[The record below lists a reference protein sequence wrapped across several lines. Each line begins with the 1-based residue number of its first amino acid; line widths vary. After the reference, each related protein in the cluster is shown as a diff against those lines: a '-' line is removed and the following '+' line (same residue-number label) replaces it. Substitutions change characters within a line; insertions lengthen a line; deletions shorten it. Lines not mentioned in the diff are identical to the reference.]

1 MARCSLPLLWVL
13 LLAVGHAGAHTVR
26 EAGARKGFLTARG
39 AGAKKGRMMPE
50 VVAETLAD
58 VDDEWVSMADSFLA
72 CRNSNSTT
80 GESPPCADVQQKFSR
95 SCATVVSAMV
105 QGSGGQPAVV
115 GEYMR
120 AVCRKGP
127 LAGWRQHQCLTLASF
142 VDGAMSMDPYHNREL
157 VNTAGLCQ
165 RYWSNFTAEE
175 SVIIADRL
183 AEEQAREAAEAAER
197 KKKEEAEAEARKQRE
212 AAEAEAKKKREE
224 AEAEARK
231 QKAEADE
238 KAQAEAVK
246 QARAKAAAD
255 AKAKAE
261 AARLK
266 AEQAKVAAEEAAK
279 HLEAKRAEAEKEA
292 QVAAEEAKEASEVL
306 NNNTAPERKN
316 ATAPGCKNATAP

>member
-39 AGAKKGRMMPE
+39 VGAKKGRMMPE

-183 AEEQAREAAEAAER
+183 AEEQAREAAEAAE
-197 KKKEEAEAEARKQRE
+197 
-212 AAEAEAKKKREE
+212 AKKKREE

-266 AEQAKVAAEEAAK
+266 AEQAKEEAAK

-292 QVAAEEAKEASEVL
+292 QVAAEEAQKVAEKK
-306 NNNTAPERKN
+306 R
-316 ATAPGCKNATAP
+316 

>member
-39 AGAKKGRMMPE
+39 VGAKKGRMMPE

-212 AAEAEAKKKREE
+212 EAEAEAKKKREE

-238 KAQAEAVK
+238 KAQ
-246 QARAKAAAD
+246 
-255 AKAKAE
+255 
-261 AARLK
+261 
-266 AEQAKVAAEEAAK
+266 VAAEEAQKVAEK
-279 HLEAKRAEAEKEA
+279 KRVEAEKM
-292 QVAAEEAKEASEVL
+292 AEDAKEASEVL
-306 NNNTAPERKN
+306 NNNNTAPERKN
-316 ATAPGCKNATAP
+316 ATAPERKNATAPE